1 MPWFIYVILILL
13 ILYIANLIL
22 VLILENRD
30 PYKTISWLLVLILLP
45 GIGLI
50 AYLFLGE
57 SLKRKFY
64 DWKVKRKKYSEAVK
78 KIVKMQKNML
88 LTKQYPKNFVTT
100 KNIVYL
106 ALQSTNMPFSH
117 NNNIKFLNDGKE
129 FFPELFEVIKSAKK
143 HIHLE
148 YYIFEK
154 DSLSKDLFDLLIE
167 KSKENVKVRILVDGL
182 GSNNFEKNF
191 KKICKSNN
199 IEYGIFNPVYY
210 SILRSKINHRN
221 HRKIAVIDGKIGFIG
236 GINIGE
242 NYLKGN
248 HLGNWRDMQL
258 KIIGPA
264 VHSLQTI
271 FLKDWV
277 FVTKKDVTSYDLF
290 PKFRYAGN
298 TTMFIAPSGPDNKL
312 TNLKFILFSLITSA
326 EKRLYIQ
333 TPYFIPDEPLL
344 FALKSAALKGVDVK
358 IILPLKSDVK
368 IVNLASKTF
377 LYELLEVGIKIYYY
391 KEGFLHNKLLISDNL
406 CSLGSANLNSRSL
419 NLDFEASSFIL
430 DANKTNK
437 LVEIFNKDLE
447 KSVLVDMKSLKNIS
461 KFERLKQ
468 SLARLISPLL

>member
-1 MPWFIYVILILL
+1 MPWLFYVILILFV
-13 ILYIANLIL
+13 LYILNLVL

-30 PYKTISWLLVLILLP
+30 PYKTITWLLVLILLP
-45 GIGLI
+45 GFGLI

-64 DWKVKRKKYSEAVK
+64 DWKVKRKKYNKAIK
-78 KIVKMQKNML
+78 KIVEMQKNIL
-88 LTKQYPKNFVTT
+88 LTKHYPKDLVAT

-106 ALQSTNMPFSH
+106 ALQSTNMPFS
-117 NNNIKFLNDGKE
+117 NNNEIKFLNDGKE
-129 FFPELFEVIKSAKK
+129 FFPELFTAIKSAKK

-148 YYIFEK
+148 YYIFED
-154 DSLSKDLFDLLIE
+154 DSLSKDLFDLLIK
-167 KSKENVKVRILVDGL
+167 KSKENVKIRILVDGL
-182 GSNNFEKNF
+182 GASKFEKNF
-191 KKICKSNN
+191 KKTCRLNN
-199 IEYGIFNPVYY
+199 IEYAIFNPVYY

-221 HRKIAVIDGKIGFIG
+221 HRKIAIIDGRIGFIG

-248 HLGNWRDMQL
+248 FLGSWRDMQL

-264 VHSLQTI
+264 VYSLQTI

-277 FVTKKDVTSYDLF
+277 YVKKQEITTYDLF
-290 PKFRYAGN
+290 PKFYYAGN

-358 IILPLKSDVK
+358 LILPLKSDVGV
-368 IVNLASKTF
+368 VNLASKTF

-391 KEGFLHNKLLISDNL
+391 HEGFLHNKLLISDNL

-430 DANKTNK
+430 DANKTNE
-437 LVEIFNKDLE
+437 LVDIFNKDLE
-447 KSVLVDMKSLKNIS
+447 KSSIVDFKSLKKTN